1 MPDAIEFDPAAVAI
15 ALADLRAAGDHEA
28 ADALLAATP
37 AVAKSMGEL
46 AGSAGGFLVPPAA
59 AVKRKRKRKRKLRG
73 CIRKALAD
81 LED

>member
-28 ADALLAATP
+28 ADALLAAATP

-59 AVKRKRKRKRKLRG
+59 AVKRKRKRKLRG
-73 CIRKALAD
+73 CVRKALAD